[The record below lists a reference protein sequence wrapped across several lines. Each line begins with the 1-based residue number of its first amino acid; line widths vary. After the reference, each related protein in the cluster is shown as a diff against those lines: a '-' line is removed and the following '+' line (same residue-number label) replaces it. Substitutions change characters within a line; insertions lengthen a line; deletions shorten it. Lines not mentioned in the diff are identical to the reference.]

1 MTTKFQELKD
11 KVASMETDVQKFSEG
26 NKAAGSR
33 VRKSLQEVK
42 VLAQLIRTQ
51 VTEAK
56 NSK

>member
-1 MTTKFQELKD
+1 MEKFTELKD
-11 KVASMETDVQKFSEG
+11 KVASMQADVLKFSEG
-26 NKAAGSR
+26 NKAAGTR
-33 VRKSLQEVK
+33 IRKSLQEVK